1 MAMARNYGKTYM
13 KTAHSPQPVQR
24 KNSKVGVIFVIE
36 MVLVLFMNT
45 IQLICERTIA
55 KDVGVAICGQVKVMP
70 QSSADL
76 EFALAWDMPKIQ
88 FRKKIKEYTR

>member
-1 MAMARNYGKTYM
+1 M
-13 KTAHSPQPVQR
+13 V
-24 KNSKVGVIFVIE
+24 VIFIYE
-36 MVLVLFMNT
+36 INSLDLR
-45 IQLICERTIA
+45 QRTIA

-70 QSSADL
+70 HSSAEL